1 MYTFLSLVL
10 TPVLLATVT
19 SGSSRLD
26 KALEGIQPVQTS
38 DVTEIEVVPFEEPE
52 EVVEEPV
59 EPEVSCV
66 GCTANETE
74 TLEYLWDYGIKDKV
88 ALATIMGNI
97 KQESNFIAN
106 ICEGGA
112 RIPYSSCRYGGYGLI
127 QWTSLNRY
135 RGLGNF
141 AAKYGGDPSTLPT
154 QLRYMVEEVQ
164 WKAAARTFKTPNLS
178 VNRYMRAA
186 FTWLG
191 WGIHGNRTY
200 YANQYL
206 NKVQIN

>member
-1 MYTFLSLVL
+1 MYTFITLALPTILLASLAGSTSPSRLERVL
-10 TPVLLATVT
+10 NEVATPEAPVTPV
-19 SGSSRLD
+19 
-26 KALEGIQPVQTS
+26 
-38 DVTEIEVVPFEEPE
+38 E
-52 EVVEEPV
+52 EVAA

-74 TLEYLWDYGIKDKV
+74 TLEYLWEYGIKDKV

-97 KQESNFIAN
+97 KQESNFNAN

-112 RIPYSSCRYGGYGLI
+112 RVPYNRCYSGGYGII
-127 QWTSLNRY
+127 QWTTANRY
-135 RGLGNF
+135 YGLGKF
-141 AAKYGGDPSTLPT
+141 AQRYGGDPSSLAT

-164 WKAAARTFKTPNLS
+164 WKRAANTFKTPGLS
-178 VNRYMRAA
+178 VSSYMNAA
-186 FTWLG
+186 YDWLG

>member
-1 MYTFLSLVL
+1 MYTFITLALP
-10 TPVLLATVT
+10 TVLLA
-19 SGSSRLD
+19 SLAGSTTPSRLD
-26 KALEGIQPVQTS
+26 KALNEVTVLEAPV
-38 DVTEIEVVPFEEPE
+38 VEVATPE
-52 EVVEEPV
+52 EEVAA

-74 TLEYLWDYGIKDKV
+74 TLEYLWEYGIKDRV

-97 KQESNFIAN
+97 KQESNFTAN

-112 RIPYSSCRYGGYGLI
+112 RVPYNRCYSGGYGII
-127 QWTSLNRY
+127 QWTTSNRY
-135 RGLGNF
+135 YGLGKF
-141 AAKYGGDPSTLPT
+141 AQRYGGDPSSLAT

-164 WKAAARTFKTPNLS
+164 WKRAANTFKTPGLS
-178 VNRYMRAA
+178 VGSYMNAA
-186 FTWLG
+186 YGWLG

-200 YANQYL
+200 YANHYL

>member
-1 MYTFLSLVL
+1 MYTFITLALPTILLASLTGSTTPSRLETVL
-10 TPVLLATVT
+10 NEVAASEALVVEVATPVEKVAV
-19 SGSSRLD
+19 
-26 KALEGIQPVQTS
+26 
-38 DVTEIEVVPFEEPE
+38 
-52 EVVEEPV
+52 V

-66 GCTANETE
+66 GCNENEIE
-74 TLEYLWDYGIKDKV
+74 TLEYLWEYGIKDKV

-97 KQESNFIAN
+97 KQESNFNAN

-112 RIPYSSCRYGGYGLI
+112 LVPYNRCYSGGYGII
-127 QWTSLNRY
+127 QWTTASRY
-135 RGLGNF
+135 RGLGQF
-141 AAKYGGDPSTLPT
+141 AAKYGGDPSTIAT

-164 WKAAARTFKTPNLS
+164 WKRAANTFKTPGLS
-178 VNRYMRAA
+178 VGSYMNAA
-186 FTWLG
+186 YGWLG

>member
-1 MYTFLSLVL
+1 MPTLLLASLTGSTSPSRLEKALNEVAAPEAPVVEVT
-10 TPVLLATVT
+10 TPV
-19 SGSSRLD
+19 
-26 KALEGIQPVQTS
+26 
-38 DVTEIEVVPFEEPE
+38 E
-52 EVVEEPV
+52 EVVA

-66 GCTANETE
+66 GCTTNETE

-97 KQESNFIAN
+97 KQESKFIPN
-106 ICEGGA
+106 ICEGGS
-112 RIPYSSCRYGGYGLI
+112 RVPYNRCYSGGYGLI
-127 QWTSLNRY
+127 QWTSINRY
-135 RGLGNF
+135 RGLGSF
-141 AAKYGGDPSTLPT
+141 AAKYGGDPSTLGT

-164 WKAAARTFKTPNLS
+164 WKRAEKTFKTPGLS
-178 VNRYMRAA
+178 VSSYMNAA
-186 FTWLG
+186 YGWLG

>member
-1 MYTFLSLVL
+1 MYTFITLALP
-10 TPVLLATVT
+10 TVLLA
-19 SGSSRLD
+19 SLAGSTTPSRLETVLNEV
-26 KALEGIQPVQTS
+26 AASEAPV
-38 DVTEIEVVPFEEPE
+38 VEVATPE
-52 EVVEEPV
+52 EEVAA

-74 TLEYLWDYGIKDKV
+74 TLEYLWEYGIKDRV

-97 KQESNFIAN
+97 KQESNFNAN

-112 RIPYSSCRYGGYGLI
+112 RVPYNRCYSGGYGII
-127 QWTSLNRY
+127 QWTTANRY
-135 RGLGNF
+135 YGLGKF
-141 AAKYGGDPSTLPT
+141 AQRYGGDPSSLAT

-164 WKAAARTFKTPNLS
+164 WKRAANTFKTPGLS
-178 VNRYMRAA
+178 VGSYMNAA
-186 FTWLG
+186 YGWLG

-200 YANQYL
+200 YSNQYL

>member
-10 TPVLLATVT
+10 TPILLATAT
-19 SGSSRLD
+19 TGSSRLD
-26 KALEGIQPVQTS
+26 KALEGIQPVAS
-38 DVTEIEVVPFEEPE
+38 APEEVTEIEVVPFEEPE
-52 EVVEEPV
+52 EVTEEPAV
-59 EPEVSCV
+59 NCV
-66 GCTANETE
+66 GCNENESE
-74 TLEYLWDYGIKDKV
+74 TLTYLYEYGNTDKV

-97 KQESNFIAN
+97 KQESNFNAN

-112 RIPYSSCRYGGYGLI
+112 RVPYNRCYSGGYGLI
-127 QWTSLNRY
+127 QWTSINRY

-141 AAKYGGDPSTLPT
+141 AAKYGGDPSSLET
-154 QLRYMVEEVQ
+154 QLLYMVEEVQ
-164 WKAAARTFKTPNLS
+164 WKAASKTFKTPGLS
-178 VNRYMRAA
+178 VDRYMRAA
-186 FTWLG
+186 YVWLG

>member
-1 MYTFLSLVL
+1 MYTFITLAMPTLLLASLTGSTSPSRLEKALNEVAAPEAPVVEVT
-10 TPVLLATVT
+10 TPV
-19 SGSSRLD
+19 
-26 KALEGIQPVQTS
+26 
-38 DVTEIEVVPFEEPE
+38 E
-52 EVVEEPV
+52 EVVA

-66 GCTANETE
+66 GCTTNETE

-97 KQESNFIAN
+97 KQESKFIPN
-106 ICEGGA
+106 ICEGGS
-112 RIPYSSCRYGGYGLI
+112 RVPYNRCYSGGYGLI
-127 QWTSLNRY
+127 QWTSINRY
-135 RGLGNF
+135 RGLGSF
-141 AAKYGGDPSTLPT
+141 AAKYGGDPSTLGT

-164 WKAAARTFKTPNLS
+164 WKRAEKTFKTPGLS
-178 VNRYMRAA
+178 VSSYMNAA
-186 FTWLG
+186 YGWLG

>member
-10 TPVLLATVT
+10 TPILLATAT
-19 SGSSRLD
+19 TGSSRLD
-26 KALEGIQPVQTS
+26 KALEGIQPVAS
-38 DVTEIEVVPFEEPE
+38 APEEVTEIEVVPFEEPE
-52 EVVEEPV
+52 EVTEEPAV
-59 EPEVSCV
+59 NCV
-66 GCTANETE
+66 GCNENESE
-74 TLEYLWDYGIKDKV
+74 TLTYLYEYGITDKV

-97 KQESNFIAN
+97 KQESNFNAN

-112 RIPYSSCRYGGYGLI
+112 RVPYNRCYSGGYGLI
-127 QWTSLNRY
+127 QWTSINRY

-141 AAKYGGDPSTLPT
+141 AAKYGGDPSSLET
-154 QLRYMVEEVQ
+154 QLLYMVEEVQ
-164 WKAAARTFKTPNLS
+164 WKAASKTFKTPGLS
-178 VNRYMRAA
+178 VDRYMRAA
-186 FTWLG
+186 YVWLG